1 MPPYKEPAEVHL
13 SSEHPPPG
21 HLILH
26 LSDTHFLGR
35 PEPLYGAV
43 DSEARLRQLLGTIRA
58 SGIQADALIFTGDL
72 TDKGEPE
79 AYRKLRDAVE
89 PVARELGAWP
99 IWLMGN
105 HDRREI
111 LREHLLGEAPVA
123 APLYRSYRLGGLRI
137 ITLDTSVPGQHH
149 GELDEEQ
156 IAWLAAELARPAP
169 EGSILAMHHPPIPMI
184 QNLAVLTELRNQER
198 LRRVVE
204 GSDVR
209 LILGGHLHFSSSSMF
224 AGIPVSVASSTC
236 YTQDLHV
243 PDGGIRGRD
252 GGQGHNFVHIYP
264 ETIVNS
270 VAPLGSFS
278 TVGRHLSAEEVE
290 EQVRDAAR
298 ADVQQP
304 DRKAS

>member
-1 MPPYKEPAEVHL
+1 MSSDKRPADAHF
-13 SSEHPPPG
+13 SNEHPPPG

-26 LSDTHFLGR
+26 LSDTHLLGR

-43 DSEARLRQLLGTIRA
+43 DSDARLRQLLGDIRA
-58 SGIQADALIFTGDL
+58 SDVRPDALIFTGDL

-89 PVARELGAWP
+89 PVARDLGARL

-105 HDRREI
+105 HDRREN
-111 LREHLLGEAPVA
+111 LRENLLGEAPDA

-137 ITLDTSVPGQHH
+137 ITLDTSVPGHH
-149 GELDEEQ
+149 YGELGQEQ
-156 IAWLAAELARPAP
+156 LDWLAAELATPAP

-184 QNLAVLTELRNQER
+184 QNLAVLTELRNQDH
-198 LRRVVE
+198 LRRVIE

-209 LILGGHLHFSSSSMF
+209 LILGGHLHFSSSSTF
-224 AGIPVSVASSTC
+224 AGIPVSVASATC

-243 PDGGIRGRD
+243 PDGGVRGRD
-252 GGQGHNFVHIYP
+252 GGQGHNLVHVYP

-278 TVGRHLSAEEVE
+278 TVGRRLSAEEVE
-290 EQVRDAAR
+290 ERVRDAGRSGAR
-298 ADVQQP
+298 T
-304 DRKAS
+304 

>member
-1 MPPYKEPAEVHL
+1 MSSDKRPADAHF
-13 SSEHPPPG
+13 SNEHPPPG

-26 LSDTHFLGR
+26 LSDTHLLGR
-35 PEPLYGAV
+35 PGPLYGAV
-43 DSEARLRQLLGTIRA
+43 DSDARLRQLLGDIRA
-58 SGIQADALIFTGDL
+58 SDVRPDALIFTGDL

-89 PVARELGAWP
+89 PVARDLGARL

-105 HDRREI
+105 HDRREN
-111 LREHLLGEAPVA
+111 LRENLLGEAPDA

-137 ITLDTSVPGQHH
+137 ITLDTSVPGHH
-149 GELDEEQ
+149 YGELGQEQ
-156 IAWLAAELARPAP
+156 LDWLAAELATPAP

-184 QNLAVLTELRNQER
+184 QNLAVLTELRNQDH
-198 LRRVVE
+198 LRRVIE

-209 LILGGHLHFSSSSMF
+209 LILGGHLHFSSSSTF
-224 AGIPVSVASSTC
+224 AGIPVSVASATC

-243 PDGGIRGRD
+243 PDGGVRGRD
-252 GGQGHNFVHIYP
+252 GGQGHNLVHVYP

-278 TVGRHLSAEEVE
+278 TVGRRLSAEEVE
-290 EQVRDAAR
+290 ERVRDAGRSGAR
-298 ADVQQP
+298 T
-304 DRKAS
+304 